1 MYARVWVDIS
11 QDYLLYILTHA
22 HYLFASYLYCLS
34 LTSHTFTTYLYY
46 HSNLLKLSNLKC
58 VCLLQVLSTLAP
70 LNSEPAARSISSSNE
85 AEFTVQSELIEPD
98 ASQSARASECAES
111 HPSQSQSA
119 DCSTNTRLR
128 GEHTASVSVPVNHA
142 APEPVPASAD
152 ALAAHSPLQSQAAA
166 ASPMV
171 ATAQLVVEQSSDA
184 PASDG
189 SGGDGGGDGG
199 GGGGGDSGM
208 KTAHGLGCSR
218 MSSRLRQLAPT
229 QLAQAA
235 CRPQPV
241 RIAGLLRV
249 YQRREHAGRT
259 WQHLVALTTEADP
272 ASLYTAS
279 AAAAAAP
286 PSPSSPPASPSAP
299 RPSRAAEWLS
309 VEEMRASSAAGD
321 LLGIE
326 PLDLAVL
333 LEQTLAYSSAF
344 IGLYS
349 KYTSALV
356 LCTSTLHS
364 IRHHSEIQLH
374 PARFRESRLDL
385 DLHTLRVCVHLSS
398 SGQLLLLS
406 HPIRSDR

>member
-1 MYARVWVDIS
+1 M
-11 QDYLLYILTHA
+11 IL
-22 HYLFASYLYCLS
+22 
-34 LTSHTFTTYLYY
+34 
-46 HSNLLKLSNLKC
+46 NLLKLCNLKC

-70 LNSEPAARSISSSNE
+70 LNSEPAALSSSSSYE
-85 AEFTVQSELIEPD
+85 AESTVNSELIEPD

-111 HPSQSQSA
+111 LPSQSQSA
-119 DCSTNTRLR
+119 DCSTNAQAY
-128 GEHTASVSVPVNHA
+128 GEHPVSVNVPLNNA

-152 ALAAHSPLQSQAAA
+152 ALAAVSSRESQA

-171 ATAQLVVEQSSDA
+171 PTAQLVVEPVLGASSDP

-189 SGGDGGGDGG
+189 SGG
-199 GGGGGDSGM
+199 GDSGM
-208 KTAHGLGCSR
+208 KAAHGSGCSYF
-218 MSSRLRQLAPT
+218 SSRLRQLAPT

-249 YQRREHAGRT
+249 YQRRDRAGRT

-272 ASLYTAS
+272 ASLYAAS
-279 AAAAAAP
+279 AA
-286 PSPSSPPASPSAP
+286 PSSPPASSAP
-299 RPSRAAEWLS
+299 RPSHAAEWLS

-344 IGLYS
+344 IGL
-349 KYTSALV
+349 LV
-356 LCTSTLHS
+356 LE
-364 IRHHSEIQLH
+364 IRVQ
-374 PARFRESRLDL
+374 
-385 DLHTLRVCVHLSS
+385 
-398 SGQLLLLS
+398 
-406 HPIRSDR
+406 